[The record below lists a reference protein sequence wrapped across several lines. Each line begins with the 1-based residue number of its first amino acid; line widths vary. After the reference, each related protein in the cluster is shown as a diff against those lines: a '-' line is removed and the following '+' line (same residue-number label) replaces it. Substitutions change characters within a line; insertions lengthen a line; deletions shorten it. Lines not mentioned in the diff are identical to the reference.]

1 MIGSHIPE
9 AACLQQDDGVS
20 YSYLPPHEWPP
31 KDYDRPPVD
40 DWMPPPHWEPRNQVP
55 LSLLGQWVL
64 PHPEGKPRPP
74 LSEAEQD
81 TEHSRVVKRM
91 LGMWART
98 VQADAHSYWQAAMRA
113 AWIDWAIDKM
123 EEWSPS
129 ERDLPPALEQVWVR
143 GYKLI
148 MSTYQMER
156 WLQAYRRLNGEQEQ
170 PMRCRHLRNA
180 LEHLDAAH
188 LTELIARKRPDDTK
202 KRSIEE
208 LPGQQL
214 FLGFNS
220 CSTEHAFG
228 IVTLAEVTKRAR
240 EFAYVDSDDLAEQ
253 FGDHEGYFGE

>member
-1 MIGSHIPE
+1 MIGSHIAE

-40 DWMPPPHWEPRNQVP
+40 DWMPPPYWEPRNQVP
-55 LSLLGQWVL
+55 LSPLGQWVL

-74 LSEAEQD
+74 LSEAEHE

-113 AWIDWAIDKM
+113 AWIDWAIDKA
-123 EEWSPS
+123 EEWSPT

-148 MSTYQMER
+148 VSTYQMER
-156 WLQAYRRLNGEQEQ
+156 WLQAHRRLNGEQEQ
-170 PMRCRHLRNA
+170 PMQYRHLRNA
-180 LEHLDAAH
+180 LEHLDEAH
-188 LTELIARKRPDDTK
+188 FTELTAMRRPSDKRKNL
-202 KRSIEE
+202 SIDE

-214 FLGFNS
+214 FLGFHPV
-220 CSTEHAFG
+220 ST
-228 IVTLAEVTKRAR
+228 
-240 EFAYVDSDDLAEQ
+240 
-253 FGDHEGYFGE
+253 